1 MNRAAYGHGKGMGA
15 VLVPILLLLVVIVLG
30 VLAVKRFSRAETDHS
45 DRLQADQRPTLSYEV
60 PPGQDPAL
68 VLAGLREA
76 GYDASAD
83 SEPGPSSPIL
93 IIGTTSGGMPDR
105 EDLRSLLGR
114 IDDSNVNPEDSQRLS
129 RPPVRFTD
137 EV

>member
-1 MNRAAYGHGKGMGA
+1 MGA
-15 VLVPILLLLVVIVLG
+15 VLVPILLLLVVVVLG
-30 VLAVKRFSRAETDHS
+30 VIAVKRFTREEVRHS
-45 DRLQADQRPTLSYEV
+45 DRLQSDERPTLSYEV
-60 PPGQDPAL
+60 PAGQDPAL

-93 IIGTTSGGMPDR
+93 IIGTRGGGPPDR

-114 IDDSNVNPEDSQRLS
+114 IDGSNVNPEDSQRLT
-129 RPPVRFTD
+129 RPAVRFTD

>member
-1 MNRAAYGHGKGMGA
+1 MNPGGAGHGWDMGA
-15 VLVPILLLLVVIVLG
+15 FLVPVLLVLVVVVLG
-30 VLAVKRFSRAETDHS
+30 VLAVKRFGRDEIEHS
-45 DRLQADQRPTLSYEV
+45 DRLQADERPTLSYEV

-93 IIGTTSGGMPDR
+93 IIGNHSGGRPDR
-105 EDLRSLLGR
+105 EDLRSVLGR
-114 IDDSNVNPEDSQRLS
+114 IDGTNVNPDENQRLAPS
-129 RPPVRFTD
+129 RVRFTD

>member
-1 MNRAAYGHGKGMGA
+1 MGA
-15 VLVPILLLLVVIVLG
+15 VLVPILLLLVAIVLG
-30 VLAVKRFSRAETDHS
+30 VLAVKRFTRAEIAHS
-45 DRLQADQRPTLSYEV
+45 DRLQDDRRPTVSYEV
-60 PPGQDPAL
+60 PAGQDPAL

-93 IIGTTSGGMPDR
+93 IIGTPSGGVPDR
-105 EDLRSLLGR
+105 EDLRSVLGR
-114 IDDSNVNPEDSQRLS
+114 IDESNINPEDSQPLT

>member
-1 MNRAAYGHGKGMGA
+1 MGA
-15 VLVPILLLLVVIVLG
+15 VLVPLLLLLVVIVLG
-30 VLAVKRFSRAETDHS
+30 VLAVKRFSRHEIEHS
-45 DRLQADQRPTLSYEV
+45 DRLQADERPTLAYEV

-93 IIGTTSGGMPDR
+93 IIGSHSGGVPDR
-105 EDLRSLLGR
+105 EDLRSVLGR
-114 IDDSNVNPEDSQRLS
+114 IDGSNVNPDDSQRMA
-129 RPPVRFTD
+129 RPGVRFAD